1 MSQTKFSPE
10 VQAELDE
17 YLCFKRHEEDL
28 SAAALEALE
37 IYAAE
42 QRARLKVVN
51 PDRPYKYL
59 RITPA
64 PQGSGLSDVSI
75 NHDKYLAEGFM
86 EARRKNE
93 SVERPGR

>member
-10 VQAELDE
+10 VQTELDE
-17 YLCFKRHEEDL
+17 YLSFKRHEDDL

-51 PDRPYKYL
+51 LDRPYKYL

-64 PQGSGLSDVSI
+64 SQGSGVSDVSI

-93 SVERPGR
+93 PVERPGR